1 MRIHH
6 ILHVVSTSAPGDYTS
21 VSSDLTF
28 DADTS
33 TQTIEI
39 SITSDIELEM
49 SESFSVSLS
58 QMPVDASVTLNPA
71 SATVNVEDDDSR
83 LTKDSLHCV
92 PPLHNSS
99 SSTAVTIGFTTTTYN
114 VTEGGSASVSVSVL
128 SGTLARDV
136 IVTLQTVDGTAIGEA
151 VVAPNRL

>member
-58 QMPVDASVTLNPA
+58 QMPVDASVILNPA
-71 SATVNVEDDDSR
+71 SATVNVEDDDSKLMNDFSQAVCATSSQFLLLYSCYNR
-83 LTKDSLHCV
+83 IHH
-92 PPLHNSS
+92 HN
-99 SSTAVTIGFTTTTYN
+99 
-114 VTEGGSASVSVSVL
+114 L
-128 SGTLARDV
+128 
-136 IVTLQTVDGTAIGEA
+136 
-151 VVAPNRL
+151 